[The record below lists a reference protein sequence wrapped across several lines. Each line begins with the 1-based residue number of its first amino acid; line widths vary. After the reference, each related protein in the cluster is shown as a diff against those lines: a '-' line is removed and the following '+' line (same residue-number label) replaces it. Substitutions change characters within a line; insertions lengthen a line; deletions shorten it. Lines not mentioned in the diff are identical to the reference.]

1 MTLSESPSASIKNQ
15 LLPHIDGL
23 NDRQREAVQCL
34 DGPVLVLAGA
44 GTGKTRALTSR
55 IIHLIYM
62 RRANP
67 WEILAV
73 TFTNKAAREM
83 RERVGLFL
91 GDATEQLRWLGTFH
105 SICARILRQ
114 HAEFAGLNPNFTIL
128 DKQDQLTLLK
138 QLIDAEKIDIARYTP
153 RAIAALI
160 DRWKNRGWNCA
171 CVPKDEVDA
180 FDGIG
185 IRLYSGYQ
193 ERLKTLN
200 AVDFGDLILKVVDIF
215 KGNPD
220 VLSSYQ
226 RRFKYINVDEYQDT
240 NTVQYLWLRLLT
252 QEHDNIC
259 CVGDDDQSIYG
270 WRGADVQNIL
280 RFQDHFRN
288 ARVFKLEQN
297 YRSTGHIL
305 GAANGL
311 IAHNANRLGKSL
323 WTNVPPGGPVRVH
336 GHFSGEEEAIWIGDE
351 IESLIQYGVEDR
363 KYEPNEIAILVRASF
378 LTRVLEDR
386 FLLIGM
392 PYKVVG
398 GLRFYERKEIKDA
411 IAFFRLAISRADSL
425 AFERVANVPK
435 RGVGPK
441 AMQTIQKT
449 AFEFGI
455 SLPDAVE
462 RLLRVGKLKN
472 PAAAGL
478 QAFMNRL
485 ANWSQLIGNPDK
497 SAADVAMQILDE
509 SGMTAALKKEKTIE
523 AESRLENLKE
533 LVTVLRE
540 FENLQGFV
548 EHISLM
554 SDNEGDDDEAKISIM
569 TMHAAKGL
577 EFPVVFL
584 PGWEEEIFPSKR
596 ALDEA
601 GSRAIFSLEE
611 ERRLAYVGITR
622 AMEICAIS
630 HASQRVVFGRSTIRE
645 ESRFVRE
652 LPAPHVESLTPPAL
666 YGPLSSYMDAD
677 GALFEDGPSYRAPG
691 YARMVENLAQIR
703 DKKAGRGAGAS
714 VGLIS
719 DYKPGDR
726 VYHSKFGSGKIIG
739 VNGDKCSVHFDDDQF
754 KNILTSYLSSGEK
767 RGS

>member
-462 RLLRVGKLKN
+462 RLLREGKLKN

-509 SGMTAALKKEKTIE
+509 SGMTAA
-523 AESRLENLKE
+523 
-533 LVTVLRE
+533 
-540 FENLQGFV
+540 
-548 EHISLM
+548 
-554 SDNEGDDDEAKISIM
+554 
-569 TMHAAKGL
+569 
-577 EFPVVFL
+577 
-584 PGWEEEIFPSKR
+584 
-596 ALDEA
+596 
-601 GSRAIFSLEE
+601 
-611 ERRLAYVGITR
+611 
-622 AMEICAIS
+622 
-630 HASQRVVFGRSTIRE
+630 
-645 ESRFVRE
+645 
-652 LPAPHVESLTPPAL
+652 
-666 YGPLSSYMDAD
+666 
-677 GALFEDGPSYRAPG
+677 
-691 YARMVENLAQIR
+691 
-703 DKKAGRGAGAS
+703 
-714 VGLIS
+714 
-719 DYKPGDR
+719 
-726 VYHSKFGSGKIIG
+726 
-739 VNGDKCSVHFDDDQF
+739 
-754 KNILTSYLSSGEK
+754 
-767 RGS
+767 